1 MPHITPDALTE
12 EERLILADAADML
25 GRTVAEI
32 AEMALEKAARSRER
46 RQRRRAQIIQ
56 LRLDRAAKAAQ

>member
-25 GRTVAEI
+25 GRTVGEI

-46 RQRRRAQIIQ
+46 RQRRRAQVIQ
-56 LRLDRAAKAAQ
+56 LRLNQAANSSK